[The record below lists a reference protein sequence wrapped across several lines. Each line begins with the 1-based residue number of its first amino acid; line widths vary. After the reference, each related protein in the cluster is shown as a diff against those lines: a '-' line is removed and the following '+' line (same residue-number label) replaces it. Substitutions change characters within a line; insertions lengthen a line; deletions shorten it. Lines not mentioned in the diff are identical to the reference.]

1 VERGTWYVAA
11 EFFHEGIRM
20 QKYLTIASVTLV
32 AALCWSAPAAAIDG
46 GSANA
51 DSAASTRAIAHVGGG
66 YWEYGTSNGF
76 VHSFTSHAS
85 KTHKATACDGKGRC
99 AYSGWKSKGAYASAI
114 RDKTASGNTAY
125 WGVK

>member
-1 VERGTWYVAA
+1 VWYLISCSVSIN
-11 EFFHEGIRM
+11 EGIRM
-20 QKYLTIASVTLV
+20 KKCISAACLSLI
-32 AALCWSAPAAAIDG
+32 AALWSSAPATALDG

-51 DSAASTRAIAHVGGG
+51 DSAVSVRTVAHVGGG

-76 VHSFTSHAS
+76 VHSFYSHAS
-85 KTHKATACDGKGRC
+85 KTHKASACDGKGRC
-99 AYSGWKSKGAYASAI
+99 AYSGWKSKGEYASAI